1 MITTVKLI
9 TYPSPHIVSL
19 HVCVCVLVCVLTG
32 KPNSL
37 SKSQQHS
44 TESLTIIT
52 RLYIRSTKLTH
63 FITESLYPLT
73 NISSL
78 SPPPILT
85 TTV

>member
-9 TYPSPHIVSL
+9 TYPSPHIVSF
-19 HVCVCVLVCVLTG
+19 VCVCVFVCVLTG

-37 SKSQQHS
+37 SKSQQYS
-44 TESLTIIT
+44 TELLTIIT
-52 RLYIRSTKLTH
+52 RLYIRSTEPTH